1 MFMGLRNKLYI
12 CDKNHPAPT
21 KNQAARHNSIKNDCR
36 TFAMLGSAGGGGG
49 EPSTKMKVMER
60 EAPIVVSSVRT
71 VPSVQLIALWIVCVS
86 MPVSVR
92 PIHDFCRS
100 KMMTQKATMT
110 ILEVEDKFRIF
121 SGARS
126 VGIYEYLKSHTVF
139 SGGRFSRDFM
149 DCLNKNLF

>member
-21 KNQAARHNSIKNDCR
+21 KNQAARHNSIKNDCG

-71 VPSVQLIALWIVCVS
+71 VPSLQFIALWIVCVC
-86 MPVSVR
+86 PCQCLSV
-92 PIHDFCRS
+92 P
-100 KMMTQKATMT
+100 
-110 ILEVEDKFRIF
+110 
-121 SGARS
+121 S
-126 VGIYEYLKSHTVF
+126 VTFVVRK
-139 SGGRFSRDFM
+139 
-149 DCLNKNLF
+149 